1 MYAEKDSLTSLDR
14 GGEGTPLPK
23 SLQGG
28 IRMRHPL
35 PSYYIISLQHDKYIM
50 TSIAPTDSSYQENV
64 TRLEWTSGGS
74 PESRTDDGILSVNP
88 VTICHRIPK
97 KMLYSPHMQL
107 QNLRGAQECSW
118 EDNGMPLGDH
128 VSWQCI
134 RAGGSSTFVTAKW
147 KGLDGVFRDTQI
159 RLAPNERPMFKYS
172 AWSAGHPSMTSEYSS
187 QRQRPRVDDIPESVI
202 SLLDPTFCSET
213 KTKQLLALQP
223 EPGSLYRN
231 PTQWKVVFSDDG
243 AQSLEVGFQAPNN
256 AVDCLA
262 AERSERKR
270 SERKQSGAGDDGS
283 GVDETSARSV
293 ACWPGRR

>member
-1 MYAEKDSLTSLDR
+1 
-14 GGEGTPLPK
+14 
-23 SLQGG
+23 
-28 IRMRHPL
+28 MRHPL

-50 TSIAPTDSSYQENV
+50 TSIASTDSSYQGGG
-64 TRLEWTSGGS
+64 TRLERSRGES
-74 PESRTDDGILSVNP
+74 PDSRTDDGILSVDP

-97 KMLYSPHMQL
+97 KMLYSPSMQKQSL
-107 QNLRGAQECSW
+107 QSAQECSW
-118 EDNGMPLGDH
+118 EDNDMPLGNH
-128 VSWQCI
+128 VFWRCTT
-134 RAGGSSTFVTAKW
+134 AGGSSTFVTAKW

-159 RLAPNERPMFKYS
+159 RLGPNEKPIFKHS
-172 AWSAGHPSMTSEYSS
+172 AWSAGHPSMTSELPS
-187 QRQRPRVDDIPESVI
+187 QRQRPRVDDIPKSVI

-283 GVDETSARSV
+283 GVDDTSARSV